1 MIYTLTITIFIILT
15 ISIYLE
21 LLYLYSKQAHLKHL
35 NNQNNSI
42 KTNSLKKLAQKLTRG
57 RKFTSRL
64 GRQGLFLSKIFNYQH
79 IETLL
84 HKSGQ
89 PFSLTIKDF
98 ITLHRFLGDITL
110 LLLIPLIFL
119 SENILSGIIIYILLW
134 LVIIYLPILWLKA
147 LTARRKKEF
156 DYHLSTFIDMLSLSV
171 NAGMNFENALF
182 FTTDKFKGTISEEF
196 KHVQHEVSYGN
207 SLEKSLN
214 NLSKKIDSIDLKR
227 FVTAIKQS
235 KKLGTP
241 MSQTLAIQSK
251 LILTSRIQKA
261 EELSRTAS
269 VKISIPLVFFIFPAL
284 LILYLVPA
292 ILQFMK

>member
-1 MIYTLTITIFIILT
+1 MTTLALTILIFTTLTFSIFFEILYAF
-15 ISIYLE
+15 SKRSYLQ
-21 LLYLYSKQAHLKHL
+21 K
-35 NNQNNSI
+35 I
-42 KTNSLKKLAQKLTRG
+42 SLKNSPHKINPLKRLAKKLNWQ
-57 RKFTSRL
+57 
-64 GRQGLFLSKIFNYQH
+64 QGIVLPKIFNYSN

-89 PFSLTIKDF
+89 PFELTIKHF
-98 ITLHRFLGDITL
+98 ITLHRLLGDLAFLFL
-110 LLLIPLIFL
+110 LLSTIF
-119 SENILSGIIIYILLW
+119 SENILPSILINLFLW
-134 LVIIYLPILWLKA
+134 LAIVYLPILWLKA
-147 LTARRKKEF
+147 LIARRNKEF
-156 DYHLSTFIDMLSLSV
+156 NYHLSTFIDMLSLSV

-182 FTTDKFKGTISEEF
+182 ATTDKFKGAIHEEF
-196 KHVQHEVSYGN
+196 KQVQHEIAYGK
-207 SLEKSLN
+207 SLEKSLDS
-214 NLSKKIDSIDLKR
+214 LSKKIESIDLKR
-227 FVTAIKQS
+227 FVTAVKQS

-292 ILQFMK
+292 LLQFMK